1 MLNIEIKCFTNIRP
15 HTGTVLFRNGGLI
28 IMYAKQGNSSV
39 FFACSNNRS
48 HNCVK
53 FFIIKIYV

>member
-28 IMYAKQGNSSV
+28 IMYAKQGNSLV
-39 FFACSNNRS
+39 FFACSNNTS

>member
-28 IMYAKQGNSSV
+28 IMYAKQGNSLV
-39 FFACSNNRS
+39 FFACSNNTS
-48 HNCVK
+48 YNCVN
-53 FFIIKIYV
+53 FL